1 MKKFNFSEVST
12 TDKKIDKKDIER
24 ATKNTKN
31 NDFLIEVAKRL
42 VDK

>member
-1 MKKFNFSEVST
+1 MKLNF
-12 TDKKIDKKDIER
+12 KDLPTSNEKYGEKNVNRAIES
-24 ATKNTKN
+24 NKN